1 MFLSAYQIDPN
12 SAECVADVSE
22 CKDNYFQEGD
32 KCVKG
37 M

>member
-1 MFLSAYQIDPN
+1 MFLSAYQLDPT
-12 SAECVADVSE
+12 SAGCVTDVCE

-32 KCVKG
+32 KCVKC